1 MKKITR
7 IFFIISL
14 VCFSFFY
21 TEKVMNLLNSK
32 DPLMVKLNNIKK
44 DYEVLKAIYGHFS
57 LFLFRRSASS
67 GFTASDSGKCIWT
80 GVYASSTYDRSI
92 KTASGKG
99 GICFFDRD
107 YAGYVHS
114 GSSRSD

>member
-1 MKKITR
+1 MWVMGRKDNRKSE
-7 IFFIISL
+7 IIKT
-14 VCFSFFY
+14 VPC
-21 TEKVMNLLNSK
+21 N
-32 DPLMVKLNNIKK
+32 
-44 DYEVLKAIYGHFS
+44 YGGFV
-57 LFLFRRSASS
+57 RRRNPARRAA
-67 GFTASDSGKCIWT
+67 ASDSGKCIWT
-80 GVYASSTYDRSI
+80 GVYAGSTYDRSI